1 MSATV
6 PVTDATFKE
15 TVLDSD
21 VPVIVDFWAE
31 WCGPCRQV
39 APVLEEL
46 ASDYAGKVTIAK
58 LDTDA
63 NQATAAAYGI
73 TSIPTLNIYRGGEL
87 VKSIVGAAPSV
98 RSRRRSTRS
107 SPDRQLNHHLTH
119 VEGPRGAGPLDVYLR
134 TCVCAG
140 QRSVCAR
147 QPFSRKTPGSCGAM
161 TSRIRLRSSTEANS
175 TVRRPLF
182 FPRLTFTRVSNRS
195 ESRDER
201 SSIAWMR

>member
-87 VKSIVGAAPSV
+87 VKSIVGA
-98 RSRRRSTRS
+98 
-107 SPDRQLNHHLTH
+107 
-119 VEGPRGAGPLDVYLR
+119 
-134 TCVCAG
+134 
-140 QRSVCAR
+140 
-147 QPFSRKTPGSCGAM
+147 
-161 TSRIRLRSSTEANS
+161 
-175 TVRRPLF
+175 RPK
-182 FPRLTFTRVSNRS
+182 RAIAQ
-195 ESRDER
+195 EIDEVL
-201 SSIAWMR
+201 A